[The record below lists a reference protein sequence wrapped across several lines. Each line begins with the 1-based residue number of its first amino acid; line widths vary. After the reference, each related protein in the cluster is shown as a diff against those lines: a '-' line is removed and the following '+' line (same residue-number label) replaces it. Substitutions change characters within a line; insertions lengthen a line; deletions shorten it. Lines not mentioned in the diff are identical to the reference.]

1 MATLEM
7 NGYCL
12 HAPLCSGTLCSC
24 IQDKADMHASD
35 MLDMSAVG
43 LARVPFKVWEV
54 KVRDRARWQLGLG

>member
-1 MATLEM
+1 
-7 NGYCL
+7 
-12 HAPLCSGTLCSC
+12 
-24 IQDKADMHASD
+24 MHASD